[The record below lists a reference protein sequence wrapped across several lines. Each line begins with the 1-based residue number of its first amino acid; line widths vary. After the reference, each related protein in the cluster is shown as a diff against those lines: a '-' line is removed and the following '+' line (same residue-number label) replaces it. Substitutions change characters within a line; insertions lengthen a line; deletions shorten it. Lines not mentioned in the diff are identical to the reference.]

1 MQGLIPSSPLDF
13 IVDNSLQLNNQE
25 LMVMALT
32 HPSYS
37 QESDYPGNNQRLE
50 FLGDAVLNLSIA
62 EFLYRNYGD
71 KPEGELTKIRAKVV
85 SEKSLFVLA
94 NKLNLGKYILLG
106 KGEEMSGGRTRKSI
120 LADAVEAVIAAI
132 YLDQGYST
140 AAVFIYKHLESFI
153 NLVAQ
158 GNYQDYKSKLQEL
171 VQGKNREN
179 VSYTI
184 IEESGPPHAKTFMIG
199 LVYNGKILA
208 TGKGTSKK
216 EAEQNAAGK
225 VLRDFNFLKSIGY
238 NESIKPDET
247 L

>member
-1 MQGLIPSSPLDF
+1 MPGLLPSSPLDF
-13 IVDNSLQLNNQE
+13 LTDNNLQFHNPDLI
-25 LMVMALT
+25 VMALT
-32 HPSYS
+32 HPSYC
-37 QESDYPGNNQRLE
+37 QESNYPGNNQRLE
-50 FLGDAVLNLSIA
+50 FLGDAVLNLAVA

-85 SEKSLFVLA
+85 SEKSLFALA

-120 LADAVEAVIAAI
+120 LADAVEAIIGAI
-132 YLDQGYST
+132 YLDQGFNST
-140 AAVFIYKHLESFI
+140 ATFIYTHLESFI
-153 NLVAQ
+153 NLVVQ
-158 GNYQDYKSKLQEL
+158 GDYQDYKSKLQEI

-184 IEESGPPHAKTFMIG
+184 IEESGPPHCKMFIVG
-199 LVYNGKILA
+199 LVYDGKILA

-225 VLRDFNFLKSIGY
+225 VLRDPTFLSSIGY
-238 NESIKPDET
+238 NESAK
-247 L
+247 LR